1 MGRLSGREWADILTA
16 YIHTCVSALAMATIG
31 SCSITQFRVRW
42 RRQPWPQLTETK
54 MKSLSACQCVH
65 VCVVQDRGT
74 KEFHGRQFVCSS
86 RNLLAKLHDHKLC
99 SRNLF
104 TCQRGRWRFNYT
116 VVLSLSFP
124 LSIFLFL
131 ALCAIL
137 GKSQDGCQDSSARS
151 KYYATNRNLRA
162 ERKKFIAI
170 ERFFSLEANEERG
183 ESLKTFG
190 NQPSW
195 QALTCHC
202 CVVVRHSQRLLL
214 LLLLFLLFL
223 FLLLCSLL

>member
-1 MGRLSGREWADILTA
+1 
-16 YIHTCVSALAMATIG
+16 
-31 SCSITQFRVRW
+31 
-42 RRQPWPQLTETK
+42 
-54 MKSLSACQCVH
+54 MKSLSACQCVCMCVSVH
-65 VCVVQDRGT
+65 VSVCGT
-74 KEFHGRQFVCSS
+74 RSGPKEFHGRQFVCSS

-116 VVLSLSFP
+116 VVLSLS
-124 LSIFLFL
+124 LFLFL
-131 ALCAIL
+131 SLCAIL

-170 ERFFSLEANEERG
+170 ERFFSLEANEGKG

-195 QALTCHC
+195 QAPTCHC

-214 LLLLFLLFL
+214 LLLLFLIFLLLLFL
-223 FLLLCSLL
+223 FCVHFYRPSNP